1 LRNLPLDRGEPAVNC
16 VPPCGTS
23 LRSTGSQLPSAI
35 RRTGASA
42 RNAGSPPTRATRIN
56 SSSICAAS
64 LAIGVVLLRRGSEFV
79 EQLFRQLGRGPMKKP
94 RSFLSQLPRV
104 VVLDR
109 ACRPSKPGPGTHIAE
124 AAL

>member
-64 LAIGVVLLRRGSEFV
+64 LAIGVVLLRRESEFV
-79 EQLFRQLGRGPMKKP
+79 EQLFRQLGRGPKKKATLFSIAIASCC
-94 RSFLSQLPRV
+94 RSWSGVPAFKTGARHPYCWSRV
-104 VVLDR
+104 
-109 ACRPSKPGPGTHIAE
+109 
-124 AAL
+124 